1 MFRTPFLHRIFIIL
15 LVCRERGDG
24 IQEDGHEVMSGGL
37 KVRNTEW
44 TLMSALTKVCERL
57 AVNFGFEFPPIGMNE
72 VSLSLLGRM
81 VNMHC

>member
-1 MFRTPFLHRIFIIL
+1 
-15 LVCRERGDG
+15 
-24 IQEDGHEVMSGGL
+24 MSGGL

-57 AVNFGFEFPPIGMNE
+57 AVNFGFEFPPIGVNE